1 MATQYVP
8 SHPNAAELVPYQDGM
23 QLGQGFNTFIEAR
36 RVDNAVII
44 TDQKP
49 PPQVSPKA
57 ILLKRLILMTNSLN
71 VSAGAAIS
79 GYGASQSVDFAYL
92 NKNEFET
99 SMKTFQVRVECQY
112 QASSGMEKSFN
123 PIETNDKNDTYGNRY
138 ISGQS
143 PFTPLQV
150 LSSIYAYTKPPQD
163 FIHGGHFYARVSIF
177 AENKSSFTE
186 ISEATKTAFTM
197 YGVTGEVT
205 QEVKNAVEKINSL
218 STVKIVINETSAT
231 NHGNGVR
238 VKETFATDLLAVK
251 DMADE
256 FYKAVDAGRHNYIR
270 FALLGQYT
278 TLPDFNSYF
287 QPLDY
292 TEAMGRSWELFND
305 FMDYI
310 SIEKFIK
317 DIPANQYKSGQAALT
332 NFERERLDQI
342 EIFRAKIAAITKD
355 PNDARTPGTHKD
367 PEIFYLE
374 VLSDVKMLTYIA
386 QRIYTPDGNYTE
398 VALQSLTSGAEEMF
412 QFNAFD
418 FENVGGSVVIS
429 FGKKVEN
436 GNHMYICLFGA
447 RAGRGSYTNWQEQSH
462 FWVFPDA
469 VKSFTSHKL
478 SLSKLDTKQYLR
490 ITKEAHQPDV
500 RPMFDFFV
508 V

>member
-1 MATQYVP
+1 MSTQHVP
-8 SHPNAAELVPYQDGM
+8 SNPNAVELVPYQNGM

-36 RVDNAVII
+36 RVDNAVIV

-49 PPQVSPKA
+49 PSTGFTKTYTSEEIDTYEKLA
-57 ILLKRLILMTNSLN
+57 TSLN

-92 NKNEFET
+92 NKNEFES
-99 SMKTFQVRVECQY
+99 SMKTFQVRVECEY
-112 QASSGMEKSFN
+112 QASSGMKYSFN
-123 PIETNDKNDTYGNRY
+123 PIEANDKNDKYGDRY
-138 ISGQS
+138 IS
-143 PFTPLQV
+143 
-150 LSSIYAYTKPPQD
+150 D

-177 AENKSSFTE
+177 TENKSSFTE

-205 QEVKNAVEKINSL
+205 QEVKNAVDKINKL

-231 NHGNGVR
+231 NNGNSVR

-251 DMADE
+251 NMADE
-256 FYKAVDAGRHNYIR
+256 FYKAVDAGKHNYIR

-292 TEAMGRSWELFND
+292 TEAKKRSWELFND

-310 SIEKFIK
+310 SMEKLIK

-342 EIFRAKIAAITKD
+342 EIFRAKIGVITGD
-355 PNDARTPGTHKD
+355 PDDARTPGTHKD
-367 PEIFYLE
+367 PEIFHLE
-374 VLSDVKMLTYIA
+374 VLSGVKMLTYIA

-398 VALQSLTSGAEEMF
+398 VALQSLTSGAEKMF
-412 QFNAFD
+412 EFNALD

-429 FGKKVEN
+429 FGQKVEN
-436 GNHMYICLFGA
+436 GNQMYVCLIGA
-447 RAGRGSYTNWQEQSH
+447 RAGLGSYADWREQSH

-469 VKSFTSHKL
+469 VKSFASQKL

-490 ITKEAHQPDV
+490 IAKGAAHQPDIK
-500 RPMFDFFV
+500 PMFDFFV

>member
-8 SHPNAAELVPYQDGM
+8 SHPNATELVPYQDGM

-36 RVDNAVII
+36 RVDKAVII

-49 PPQVSPKA
+49 PSTGFTKTYTSEEIDTYEKLA
-57 ILLKRLILMTNSLN
+57 NSLN

-92 NKNEFET
+92 NKSEFEA

-112 QASSGMEKSFN
+112 QASSETEACFN

-138 ISGQS
+138 IS
-143 PFTPLQV
+143 
-150 LSSIYAYTKPPQD
+150 D

-177 AENKSSFTE
+177 TENKSSFTE

-231 NHGNGVR
+231 NHGNGVL

-251 DMADE
+251 DMADK
-256 FYKAVDAGRHNYIR
+256 FYEAVDAGIHNYKR
-270 FALLGQYT
+270 FALLGHYT

-287 QPLDY
+287 QPLEY

-374 VLSDVKMLTYIA
+374 VLVSITIFPKPSWT
-386 QRIYTPDGNYTE
+386 
-398 VALQSLTSGAEEMF
+398 
-412 QFNAFD
+412 FD
-418 FENVGGSVVIS
+418 
-429 FGKKVEN
+429 
-436 GNHMYICLFGA
+436 
-447 RAGRGSYTNWQEQSH
+447 
-462 FWVFPDA
+462 
-469 VKSFTSHKL
+469 
-478 SLSKLDTKQYLR
+478 
-490 ITKEAHQPDV
+490 
-500 RPMFDFFV
+500 
-508 V
+508 

>member
-36 RVDNAVII
+36 RVDKAVNI

-49 PPQVSPKA
+49 PSTGFTKTYTSEEIDTYEKLA
-57 ILLKRLILMTNSLN
+57 NSLN

-92 NKNEFET
+92 NKTEFEA

-112 QASSGMEKSFN
+112 QASSETEACFN

-138 ISGQS
+138 IS
-143 PFTPLQV
+143 
-150 LSSIYAYTKPPQD
+150 D

-177 AENKSSFTE
+177 TENKSSFTE

-231 NHGNGVR
+231 NHGNGVL

-251 DMADE
+251 DMADK
-256 FYKAVDAGRHNYIR
+256 FYEAVDAGRHNYKR

-278 TLPDFNSYF
+278 TLPNFNSYF
-287 QPLDY
+287 QPLEY
-292 TEAMGRSWELFND
+292 AEAMGRSWELFND

-332 NFERERLDQI
+332 NFEQERLDQI
-342 EIFRAKIAAITKD
+342 EIFRA
-355 PNDARTPGTHKD
+355 R
-367 PEIFYLE
+367 
-374 VLSDVKMLTYIA
+374 
-386 QRIYTPDGNYTE
+386 
-398 VALQSLTSGAEEMF
+398 
-412 QFNAFD
+412 
-418 FENVGGSVVIS
+418 VII
-429 FGKKVEN
+429 
-436 GNHMYICLFGA
+436 HTI
-447 RAGRGSYTNWQEQSH
+447 R
-462 FWVFPDA
+462 
-469 VKSFTSHKL
+469 
-478 SLSKLDTKQYLR
+478 
-490 ITKEAHQPDV
+490 KEL
-500 RPMFDFFV
+500 
-508 V
+508 